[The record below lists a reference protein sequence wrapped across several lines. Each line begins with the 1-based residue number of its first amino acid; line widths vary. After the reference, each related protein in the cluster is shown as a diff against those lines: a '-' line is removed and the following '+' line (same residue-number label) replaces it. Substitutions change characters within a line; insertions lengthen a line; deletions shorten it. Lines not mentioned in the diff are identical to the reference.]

1 MYLIN
6 APMLLPKEWFG
17 NKRHNLISSVL
28 LLVAVFFN
36 IVVVSKAGTEVNFP
50 AIEIVR
56 NSVGFDCNF
65 GEVPANGGRNEP
77 ICISSR
83 PQVVL
88 IRDGTVRDIDGN
100 SIICGLG
107 SIVATTTDGVTFT
120 NVCNTGTD
128 EPFVSHRIPQ
138 DFITGIKVMPD
149 GGWLLALGC
158 DSAADQQGNLFR
170 SADKGHTWTWIKQ
183 FERGFPMGTEWYA
196 VADNEAAIGEYGY
209 RFQTNSPRRV
219 YYTDDYGATW
229 TKIYEPNANQ
239 QHVHLVAFAPHDS
252 NKIYV
257 GYGDGTS
264 AITIKLEYTPGV
276 GGKKNPDNWSEANNS
291 PIYSR
296 DSANSSCAF
305 SDGNYIYWGRDGSS
319 SEPVVWRLSPNNDLR
334 EIVLNWP
341 QYVNNFD
348 SPYRT
353 GNPNGEVRSMFLYN
367 GIYYV
372 PVTAIPGSLQKV
384 GGIYVSTDAQHWV
397 CAYRTESAMGFN
409 CIAGYA
415 NGYIWG
421 TYWESSGANELFKMT
436 PIEANTVSAIR
447 CERGVTNIFNNPDDS
462 SFESSIGGW
471 QLQLDIDPN
480 NSGRTTEESLHGNG
494 SFKVV
499 CANKSQGLTRV
510 QSSIW
515 ANMGGNP
522 QVGDY
527 ICASFWIKGALSW
540 PDKYT
545 SYADISVVNGGQISF
560 QQASFNV
567 DRDWTKITI
576 WGKCTSAITG
586 YVQLRIFFDDN
597 GYTGNFSNATCY
609 IDCVQ
614 VNYTDN
620 LHHSGSWQLG
630 GVSRAN
636 EYAYQNITGLG
647 KEFKTTFEWRPEIAS
662 REWHGGRISIA
673 SWTDDVD
680 YIDLYY
686 DVDSSKFV
694 ASDGWNTVTTVNN
707 YSWEHLDSIKFS
719 LANEIGDFNL
729 SVESPLIGRE
739 QIVSSGTLLGRPVEV
754 KFGTDSSGTGYGTGL
769 IADVHHFDEWTG
781 APEPNQPG
789 DLTGDGVVNFRD
801 FAVFAVRWLELG
813 CGEPDW
819 CQGADLDKNG
829 VVDFSDLYIFAKNW
843 LKI

>member
-1 MYLIN
+1 MQ
-6 APMLLPKEWFG
+6 
-17 NKRHNLISSVL
+17 S
-28 LLVAVFFN
+28 
-36 IVVVSKAGTEVNFP
+36 
-50 AIEIVR
+50 
-56 NSVGFDCNF
+56 
-65 GEVPANGGRNEP
+65 
-77 ICISSR
+77 
-83 PQVVL
+83 
-88 IRDGTVRDIDGN
+88 
-100 SIICGLG
+100 
-107 SIVATTTDGVTFT
+107 
-120 NVCNTGTD
+120 
-128 EPFVSHRIPQ
+128 
-138 DFITGIKVMPD
+138 
-149 GGWLLALGC
+149 
-158 DSAADQQGNLFR
+158 
-170 SADKGHTWTWIKQ
+170 
-183 FERGFPMGTEWYA
+183 
-196 VADNEAAIGEYGY
+196 
-209 RFQTNSPRRV
+209 
-219 YYTDDYGATW
+219 
-229 TKIYEPNANQ
+229 
-239 QHVHLVAFAPHDS
+239 
-252 NKIYV
+252 
-257 GYGDGTS
+257 
-264 AITIKLEYTPGV
+264 
-276 GGKKNPDNWSEANNS
+276 
-291 PIYSR
+291 
-296 DSANSSCAF
+296 
-305 SDGNYIYWGRDGSS
+305 
-319 SEPVVWRLSPNNDLR
+319 
-334 EIVLNWP
+334 
-341 QYVNNFD
+341 
-348 SPYRT
+348 
-353 GNPNGEVRSMFLYN
+353 
-367 GIYYV
+367 
-372 PVTAIPGSLQKV
+372 
-384 GGIYVSTDAQHWV
+384 GGIYVSNDSKHWV
-397 CAYRTESAMGFN
+397 CAYRTEHCPGFYYL
-409 CIAGYA
+409 AGYA
-415 NGYIWG
+415 GGYLWG
-421 TYWESSGANELFKMT
+421 TYVYGANELFKMT
-436 PIEANTVSAIR
+436 PLEANTVSAIR

-499 CANKSQGLTRV
+499 CANEGQGLTRV
-510 QSSIW
+510 QSRIW

-545 SYADISVVNGGQISF
+545 SYADLSVVGGGKIDF
-560 QQASFNV
+560 QQASFNLSGNMPGN
-567 DRDWTKITI
+567 WLKITI

-829 VVDFSDLYIFAKNW
+829 VVDFSDLYIFVENW
-843 LKI
+843 LEKI